1 MSGTY
6 EDMMTPEQ
14 ARMMYAALLDKLPL
28 DSPAA
33 QSISVGAGLPVQQLS
48 APPPETQPAGTG
60 PQAPVVTDGIASQLP
75 VPPIPPTEAPSA
87 APTEAPPDQTD
98 PLGRLR
104 SLIGGGER
112 PSPEDRGRESLMN
125 FFFSMAASRNPSFF
139 GQLGEAGQALAQA
152 DRAART
158 EARQERQLDVEA
170 AYRAAQEAR
179 QLREQLAQE
188 DPNSIQGRFMQ
199 ARINNLEAQ
208 SRYYLQRGSGESSRE
223 RLGTGYEV
231 EDPTS
236 GRQGVAYM
244 GANGQPVVRWLPE
257 NLRRAQTPQQQAAD
271 QQRRAQN
278 YLAAERAARDNLS
291 RDMRWPAL
299 SEEERQRRLNTETT
313 RILGQIERVQS
324 QGRPGAAQQPPAQTE
339 GTAPPRTG
347 TGVAR
352 YDAFGRPITQ

>member
-1 MSGTY
+1 MDGTY

-28 DSPAA
+28 NSPAA
-33 QSISVGAGLPVQQLS
+33 QSIGAGAGLPLELLS
-48 APPPETQPAGTG
+48 AQPPTDQTAAAAAT
-60 PQAPVVTDGIASQLP
+60 APVVTEGTAAQLP
-75 VPPIPPTEAPSA
+75 VPPIPPSEAPSA
-87 APTEAPPDQTD
+87 APSEAPPDQTD

-112 PSPEDRGRESLMN
+112 PSQEDRGRESLMN

-208 SRYYLQRGSGESSRE
+208 SRYYLQRGSGEASRE
-223 RLGTGYEV
+223 RLGTGIPGRVGEREGVWYPQAGRFIQAPEGFAGSTNAA
-231 EDPTS
+231 DRL
-236 GRQGVAYM
+236 RQGAVRAAIQA
-244 GANGQPVVRWLPE
+244 GQSAAN
-257 NLRRAQTPQQQAAD
+257 RAIQAARASGNIVN
-271 QQRRAQN
+271 QNELLEIQRREFRREA
-278 YLAAERAARDNLS
+278 RAAGATLGLD
-291 RDMRWPAL
+291 
-299 SEEERQRRLNTETT
+299 SETLNRIAESDQFGSEGAAPSTNREIDLLGRERQP
-313 RILGQIERVQS
+313 Q
-324 QGRPGAAQQPPAQTE
+324 
-339 GTAPPRTG
+339 
-347 TGVAR
+347 
-352 YDAFGRPITQ
+352 